1 MVRGLFLGQ
10 AWNLILRE
18 DDTDWIHGKI
28 ARAQR
33 RPDELYAGVG
43 PNRHHAGREL
53 RRSAPNVSVRAQSR
67 CHSHSTASQLIG
79 VTPAYSMRWT
89 AMSCASMDTPPE
101 ASVTAW
107 THSHRLA
114 PEYRHFPTD
123 LGPERGNAQLFP
135 SCLLHRLDDALVLP
149 SVDEA
154 AIERL

>member
-1 MVRGLFLGQ
+1 MAKSQGLSGALT
-10 AWNLILRE
+10 NYTPVL
-18 DDTDWIHGKI
+18 
-28 ARAQR
+28 ARTATML
-33 RPDELYAGVG
+33 DENFGEAHL
-43 PNRHHAGREL
+43 
-53 RRSAPNVSVRAQSR
+53 SVRAQSR

-101 ASVTAW
+101 ASVTAR